1 MTAMG
6 LLAGIRDFIAP
17 DICPMCGVELAN
29 PDVRLCDDCYG
40 RFPLLPEKRCPGC
53 GGPGD
58 SLMKQC
64 RECLDVEERPWQIAV
79 SAFVFDD
86 LARTAIH
93 RLKYRG
99 RRELAPFFAA
109 HLAEN
114 WRKYADGFSPDAIT
128 PVPLHWWRR
137 FKRGYNQSGEVAW
150 FLSKELGIPFM
161 KLLKR
166 VKYTKAQVTLDA
178 QKRVANLK
186 SAFAGSEDARGKRVL
201 IVDDV
206 FTTGATLTAAAK
218 ALLKQKA
225 RGVAVI
231 TIARDL

>member
-1 MTAMG
+1 MG
-6 LLAGIRDFIAP
+6 ILTSIRDFIAP
-17 DICPMCGVELAN
+17 NVCPMCGAELAT
-29 PDVRLCDDCYG
+29 PAMGLCEDCNE
-40 RFPLLPEKRCPGC
+40 RFPRLPETRCPGC
-53 GGPGD
+53 GGPAD

-64 RECLDVEERPWQIAV
+64 RECLTEEERPWQIAV

-86 LARTAIH
+86 LARTAVH

-99 RRELAPFFAA
+99 RRELAPFFAR

-114 WRKYADGFSPDAIT
+114 WRQYSDGFVPDAVT

-137 FKRGYNQSGEVAW
+137 FQRGYNQAGDVAW
-150 FLSKELGIPFM
+150 FLAKELEIPFM

-178 QKRVANLK
+178 QKRMANLK
-186 SAFAGSEDARGKRVL
+186 SAFAGNDEARGKRIL

-225 RGVAVI
+225 RGIAVI

>member
-1 MTAMG
+1 MG
-6 LLAGIRDFIAP
+6 ILTSIRDFIVP
-17 DICPMCGVELAN
+17 NVCPMCGKELA
-29 PDVRLCDDCYG
+29 DSGTGLCDDCYA
-40 RFPLLPEKRCPGC
+40 RFPRLPETRCPGC
-53 GGPGD
+53 GGPAD
-58 SLMKQC
+58 PLMKQC
-64 RECLDVEERPWQIAV
+64 RECLKEEERPWQIAV

-86 LARTAIH
+86 LARTAVH

-99 RRELAPFFAA
+99 HRELAPFFAR
-109 HLAEN
+109 HLADN
-114 WRKYADGFSPDAIT
+114 WRRYSDGFAPDAIT
-128 PVPLHWWRR
+128 PIPLHWWRR
-137 FKRGYNQSGEVAW
+137 FQRGYNQAGDVAW
-150 FLSKELGIPFM
+150 YLSKELGIPFM
-161 KLLKR
+161 KLLRR

-178 QKRVANLK
+178 QKRMANLK
-186 SAFAGSEDARGKRVL
+186 SAFVGSEDAKGKRVL

>member
-1 MTAMG
+1 
-6 LLAGIRDFIAP
+6 
-17 DICPMCGVELAN
+17 
-29 PDVRLCDDCYG
+29 
-40 RFPLLPEKRCPGC
+40 
-53 GGPGD
+53 
-58 SLMKQC
+58 
-64 RECLDVEERPWQIAV
+64 
-79 SAFVFDD
+79 
-86 LARTAIH
+86 
-93 RLKYRG
+93 
-99 RRELAPFFAA
+99 
-109 HLAEN
+109 
-114 WRKYADGFSPDAIT
+114 
-128 PVPLHWWRR
+128 
-137 FKRGYNQSGEVAW
+137 
-150 FLSKELGIPFM
+150 M

-186 SAFAGSEDARGKRVL
+186 SAFTGSEDARGKRVL